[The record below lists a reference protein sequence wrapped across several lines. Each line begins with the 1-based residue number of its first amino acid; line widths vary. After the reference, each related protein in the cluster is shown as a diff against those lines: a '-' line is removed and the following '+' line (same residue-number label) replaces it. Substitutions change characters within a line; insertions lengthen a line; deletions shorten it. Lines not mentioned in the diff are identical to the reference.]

1 MRSIIFITAILELGV
16 QHNMNIIWLI
26 VALIEWISLP
36 YSLSNKKVEVQTG
49 ITYKLMIFKF
59 GKSI

>member
-26 VALIEWISLP
+26 VALIE
-36 YSLSNKKVEVQTG
+36 
-49 ITYKLMIFKF
+49 
-59 GKSI
+59 